1 MAAREERDPDAPQ
14 RSSMR
19 SDMSTPIID
28 FHAHLI
34 PPRLVETLV
43 ANGRDYGVHVRGPK
57 EAPLV
62 RLEGS
67 AWEKPLPLPLTRIT
81 ERIATLDRQGI
92 DQQVMAPWIDFSGYT
107 MPVALGLR
115 FAELQNETIAEVA
128 AQHPDRL
135 LGAATVPMQ
144 DPEAAARVLRRAVT
158 GQGFRSVQI
167 ATYFG
172 GQRFLDDPALD
183 PFWREAE
190 RLQVLVYFHPYD
202 EQPPNGTKDY
212 FLHNVVNYPLQT
224 AIAIPRMI
232 FGGVF
237 SRFPKMKVCFPH
249 GGGYLPYQFG
259 RIRRA
264 AAVRPEPKVHG
275 YEGDP
280 LDLFKTFYFDTIVHN
295 PASLRFLAEMVGP
308 DRLLMGSDYPF
319 DMNDPDPV
327 ASVRAGI
334 SPEWQDSVLGGLA
347 LRLMQAA
354 PAAAAPAAAA
364 Q

>member
-1 MAAREERDPDAPQ
+1 MPR
-14 RSSMR
+14 
-19 SDMSTPIID
+19 IID

-34 PPRLVETLV
+34 PPRLVETLR
-43 ANGRDYGVHVRGPK
+43 ARGSEYGVHVSGTV
-57 EAPLV
+57 EAPLI
-62 RLEGS
+62 RLENS
-67 AWEKPLPLPLTRIT
+67 TWTKPLPLPLTRVA
-81 ERIATLDRQGI
+81 ERIAMLDRQGI

-107 MPVALGLR
+107 MPAELGLR

-128 AQHPDRL
+128 AAHPERL

-144 DPEAAARVLRRAVT
+144 APDDAARVLRHAVDAL
-158 GQGFRSVQI
+158 GFRSVQI

-172 GQRFLDDPALD
+172 GQRFLDDPLLD
-183 PFWREAE
+183 PFWRAAE
-190 RLQVLVYFHPYD
+190 DMQVLVYFHPYD
-202 EQPPNGTKDY
+202 EQPPNGTQDY

-237 SRFPKMKVCFPH
+237 HRFPRMRVCFPH

-275 YEGDP
+275 YAGDP
-280 LDLFKTFYFDTIVHN
+280 LDQFRNFYFDTIVHN
-295 PASLRFLAEMVGP
+295 PASLRFLADMVGA
-308 DRLLMGSDYPF
+308 DRLVMGSDYPF

-334 SPEWQDSVLGGLA
+334 APEWQDSVLGGLA
-347 LRLMQAA
+347 ARLLGLDAGSA
-354 PAAAAPAAAA
+354 
-364 Q
+364 